1 MRVFVKQLLWT
12 VSSGLLCSAAV
23 FSAAVFSP
31 AVQAETRDN
40 VNCGIVAGQPLN
52 NGDRGYGPYDASNP
66 ANADKMPIVLNR
78 HFTREVEQLVKG
90 STSVN
95 LMHDIDYTLRALP
108 NYHRALVAMSK
119 YFRLKGKA
127 AFNGVYTPECYFKRA
142 LYMQP
147 KDGLVY
153 AIYATHLHLSGKLN
167 EAEQHYQSALKLT
180 KNKIEIN
187 YNYGLL
193 LFDKGDYAA
202 AKAQAEIAYQSGYP
216 LQGLKRKLKTKG
228 IVL

>member
-1 MRVFVKQLLWT
+1 MRVIVHRQPLLVFFVLIA
-12 VSSGLLCSAAV
+12 GLCCLATTQV
-23 FSAAVFSP
+23 R
-31 AVQAETRDN
+31 AESRDN
-40 VNCGIVAGQPLN
+40 VNCGIQTGKPLD
-52 NGDRGYGPYDASNP
+52 NGARGYGPYDASNP
-66 ANADKMPIVLNR
+66 QHADKLPIVLNA

-90 STSVN
+90 SRDAN
-95 LMHDIDYTLRALP
+95 LMRDIDYTLRAIP

-119 YFRLKGKA
+119 YARLKGKA

-142 LYMQP
+142 LYFQP

-153 AIYATHLHLSGKLN
+153 AIYATHLHLSGKLA

-202 AKAQAEIAYQSGYP
+202 AKSQADIAYKSGYQ

>member
-1 MRVFVKQLLWT
+1 MSVMFNRRLFSGFAFVCMTFLLLYT
-12 VSSGLLCSAAV
+12 YKT
-23 FSAAVFSP
+23 
-31 AVQAETRDN
+31 QAEVRDN
-40 VNCGIVAGQPLN
+40 TTCGISVGRPLTN
-52 NGDRGYGPYDASNP
+52 PGGYGPFDASN
-66 ANADKMPIVLNR
+66 AQNLNKLPIVVDF
-78 HFTREVEQLVKG
+78 HFTRDVEQLVKG
-90 STSVN
+90 ATSAN
-95 LMHDIDYTLRALP
+95 LMHDIDYTLRAIP

-119 YFRLKGKA
+119 YARLKGKA

-142 LYMQP
+142 LYFQP

-153 AIYATHLHLSGKLN
+153 AIYATHLHLSGKLA

-202 AKAQAEIAYQSGYP
+202 AKSQADIAYKSGYQ

>member
-23 FSAAVFSP
+23 FSAVVFSP
-31 AVQAETRDN
+31 AVHAEVRDN

-52 NGDRGYGPYDASNP
+52 NGARGYGPYDASNP
-66 ANADKMPIVLNR
+66 ANADKMTIVLNA
-78 HFTREVEQLVKG
+78 HFTRDVEQLVKG
-90 STSVN
+90 ATSTN
-95 LMHDIDYTLRALP
+95 LIHDIDYTLRALP
-108 NYHRALVAMSK
+108 NYHRALLAMSK
-119 YFRLKGKA
+119 YFRLNGKA
-127 AFNGVYTPECYFKRA
+127 AFSGFYTPECYFKRA
-142 LYMQP
+142 LHMQP
-147 KDGLVY
+147 KDGQVY
-153 AIYATHLHLSGKLN
+153 AIYAIHLHLSGKLT
-167 EAEQHYQSALKLT
+167 EAELHYQTALNLA
-180 KNKIEIN
+180 KNKIEIH

-202 AKAQAEIAYQSGYP
+202 SKAQAEIAYQSGYP